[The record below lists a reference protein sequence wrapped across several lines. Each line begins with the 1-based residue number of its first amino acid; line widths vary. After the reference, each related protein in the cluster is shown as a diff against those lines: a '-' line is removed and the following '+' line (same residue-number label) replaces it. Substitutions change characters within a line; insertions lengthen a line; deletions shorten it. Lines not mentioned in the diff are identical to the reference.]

1 MTALPGRVVG
11 TVTPR
16 SAPPPRDEAEALR
29 TAVDAALTAAH
40 NVERQLRHDI
50 AAGGVTEVARRLGVS
65 RATASRIRD
74 GHWPVVGALTK
85 LRDTLD

>member
-29 TAVDAALTAAH
+29 HAINDALISARNA
-40 NVERQLRHDI
+40 ERQIRRSMATDGV
-50 AAGGVTEVARRLGVS
+50 AATGHVLGVS
-65 RATASRIRD
+65 RATSTRINA
-74 GHWPVVGALTK
+74 GHWTVVAALAK
-85 LRDTLD
+85 LKAALD